1 MNWDEMTG
9 SLEFDSLHSLYA
21 NSVITPEEVV
31 GAIYRR
37 IAARGDD
44 HV

>member
-1 MNWDEMTG
+1 MSWDEMTG
-9 SLEFDSLHSLYA
+9 SLDFASLHSLYA
-21 NSVITPEEVV
+21 KRALKPQDVV
-31 GAIYRR
+31 RAVYRR